1 MLQPAIM
8 AAFLVAA
15 SSTNSYTP
23 TLPGG
28 LIAWW
33 ICSSRKRQ
41 QIGGWLLFYY
51 WQLYSGVLMTILF
64 FSIAFQSYVPESYA
78 DPSKYHLFLASV
90 IPVLVLFS
98 VQLAIGTMLISVRTW
113 DMLILL
119 RWTIC
124 AELIAA
130 VIGTMIDVTQFPDNL
145 PFDFLTI
152 VQEGLWL
159 AYFFKSQRVKHV
171 FKFHDWDVAVDSIYP
186 STVKLAT

>member
-1 MLQPAIM
+1 M
-8 AAFLVAA
+8 AAFLAAA